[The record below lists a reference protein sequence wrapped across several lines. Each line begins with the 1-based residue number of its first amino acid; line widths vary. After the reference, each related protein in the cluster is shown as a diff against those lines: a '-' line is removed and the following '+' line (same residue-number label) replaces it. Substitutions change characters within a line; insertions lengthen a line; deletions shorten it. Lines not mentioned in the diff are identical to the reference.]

1 MAKSRL
7 KLFNSGALMAAPASF
22 LLFSFVVLPFLLA
35 FIFSFTNQQFT
46 SKNSDF
52 IGVKNYTDLLSI
64 KTITLQGKVQDDGS
78 IEIPRMRSI
87 LRSDPDWKRAKPL
100 VKIPLISNE
109 AKHVY
114 IIAKD
119 AIFWR
124 AIINTCL
131 FVILVVPLQCGT
143 ALLLAMLINRKM
155 KGRNFFRTAFFMP
168 VVTSMVVVS
177 IVWKYIL
184 QVDGGLNQL
193 LGLQVDWL
201 NNPVT
206 AMATIV
212 VMSAWQGA
220 GYQMLIFLAGL
231 QGIPSDRYE
240 AAAIDGASSWQQF
253 LHITLPGLR
262 NTTLFIIISTTMMA
276 FALFTQIDVLT
287 AGGPNN
293 ATQTLIYHTVR
304 MGSDQHKIGYASA
317 ISVVYFLIIL
327 IIAFIQRRIM
337 DKKED

>member
-1 MAKSRL
+1 
-7 KLFNSGALMAAPASF
+7 MAAPASF
-22 LLFSFVVLPFLLA
+22 LLLSFVILPFLLA

-46 SKNSDF
+46 SKDSDF
-52 IGVKNYTDLLSI
+52 IGLKNYSDLLSM
-64 KTITLQGKVQDDGS
+64 KVVTLQGKVLDDGR
-78 IEIPRMRSI
+78 IEMPKMRNI
-87 LRSDPDWKRAKPL
+87 LRKDPNWKRAKPL
-100 VKIPLISNE
+100 VKLPLISNQT
-109 AKHVY
+109 KHVY
-114 IIAKD
+114 VVAKD
-119 AIFWR
+119 VTFWK

-131 FVILVVPLQCGT
+131 FVILVVPLQCGS
-143 ALLLAMLINRKM
+143 ALLLAMLVNRKM

-184 QVDGGLNQL
+184 QIDGGINQL
-193 LGLQVDWL
+193 LGLQIDWL
-201 NNPVT
+201 NNPAT
-206 AMATIV
+206 AMTAIV
-212 VMSAWQGA
+212 IMSAWQGA

-240 AAAIDGASSWQQF
+240 AAAIDGASGWQRF

-262 NTTLFIIISTTMMA
+262 NTTLFIVISTTMMA

-327 IIAFIQRRIM
+327 IIAFGQRRLM